1 MQFCSG
7 LSFFIFP
14 LFLVRREKDRWGNI
28 WCSSSVGLFSLHVLC
43 CCGMTGFYLHLPPP
57 VQCSVVYYGAL
68 LPWLNSPVRSLSDD
82 LLPKLEQVHSI
93 SAFPLC
99 LVLFSKRSLTN
110 VGLRSILM
118 VCQSSMQVLST
129 VFLFQGYQ
137 CWKTSL
143 ISLLIFSLI
152 SVPIS
157 KEIFLLFFLM
167 VTNPSKGA
175 HNSLNPVTVYFANY
189 RCPVKYAGMA
199 SLWPL
204 KDKATC
210 CCFSY
215 CCCFVILSPTIF
227 VPMQTFLYM

>member
-1 MQFCSG
+1 MRKH
-7 LSFFIFP
+7 LV
-14 LFLVRREKDRWGNI
+14 LFLSWTIFLTRFMLLWNDRLLSSFATSCSMFCGI
-28 WCSSSVGLFSLHVLC
+28 LWCSSAVTELSSQVTFRWFASKTRTSSQHFS
-43 CCGMTGFYLHLPPP
+43 F
-57 VQCSVVYYGAL
+57 SSL
-68 LPWLNSPVRSLSDD
+68 LSPVFQEI
-82 LLPKLEQVHSI
+82 K
-93 SAFPLC
+93 
-99 LVLFSKRSLTN
+99 LTN

-137 CWKTSL
+137 CWKISL

-167 VTNPSKGA
+167 VTNPSKGT